1 MFCRY
6 SQGGGN
12 TDNVLYILFME
23 GSWEFIQHILNPQWI
38 LDHGGL
44 WLLIIIIF
52 AETGLFL
59 GFFLPGDSLLFV
71 TGMTLS
77 LNNHISGLNVWE
89 VVAVVTLAGILGNFT
104 GYWFGKKSG
113 PLLFKRADSLLFKK
127 RHLIAAHEFYGKFG
141 GGAIVL
147 ARFLPFIRT
156 FAPIV
161 AGIVKMDFKKFG
173 LFNILG
179 CIAWVTVM
187 TLTGY
192 YLGKAIPG
200 LEEHLFLI
208 VVALVVVTTAPVLYK
223 LIFSKKKTPES
234 SLPSEPN

>member
-1 MFCRY
+1 ME
-6 SQGGGN
+6 
-12 TDNVLYILFME
+12 NV
-23 GSWEFIQHILNPQWI
+23 WEFLQHLINPQWI
-38 LDHGGL
+38 LNHGGL
-44 WLLIIIIF
+44 WLLLIIVF

-89 VVAVVTLAGILGNFT
+89 VVALVALAGILGNFA
-104 GYWFGKKSG
+104 GYWFGKQSG
-113 PLLFKRADSLLFKK
+113 PLLFKRKDSLLFKK
-127 RHLIAAHEFYGKFG
+127 KHLIAAHDFYEKHG

-161 AGIVKMDFKKFG
+161 AGIVKMHFRKFS
-173 LFNILG
+173 LFNIIG

-187 TLTGY
+187 ILGGY

-200 LEEHLFLI
+200 LEKHLFLI
-208 VVALVVVTTAPVLYK
+208 VVVMVVVTTGPVLYK
-223 LIFSKKKTPES
+223 IIFGKNKNSKTSIPSDSHQPE
-234 SLPSEPN
+234 EV

>member
-1 MFCRY
+1 M
-6 SQGGGN
+6 GN
-12 TDNVLYILFME
+12 A
-23 GSWEFIQHILNPQWI
+23 WEMLQHLINPQWI

-44 WLLIIIIF
+44 WLLLVIIF

-89 VVAVVTLAGILGNFT
+89 TVILVTLAGILGNFA

-113 PLLFKRADSLLFKK
+113 PLLFKRKDSLLFKK
-127 RHLIAAHEFYGKFG
+127 KHLLAANEFYEKYG
-141 GGAIVL
+141 GSAIVL

-161 AGIVKMDFKKFG
+161 AGIVKMGFKKFG
-173 LFNILG
+173 IFNVIG
-179 CIAWVTVM
+179 CIAWVAIM
-187 TLTGY
+187 ILGGY

-200 LEEHLFLI
+200 LQDHLFII
-208 VVALVVVTTAPVLYK
+208 VIAMVVVTTAPVLFK
-223 LIFSKKKTPES
+223 ILFGKKKTPKAPVTSDIDES
-234 SLPSEPN
+234 KYD

>member
-1 MFCRY
+1 
-6 SQGGGN
+6 
-12 TDNVLYILFME
+12 ME
-23 GSWEFIQHILNPQWI
+23 HAWEFIQHLINPQWI
-38 LDHGGL
+38 LEHGGL
-44 WLLIIIIF
+44 WLLLIIVF

-77 LNNHISGLNVWE
+77 INNHISGMNVWE
-89 VVAVVTLAGILGNFT
+89 VIACVTLAGILGNFA
-104 GYWFGKKSG
+104 GYWFGNKSG
-113 PLLFKRADSLLFKK
+113 PLLFKRKDSLLFKK
-127 RHLIAAHEFYGKFG
+127 KHLIAAHEFYEKHG

-161 AGIVKMDFKKFG
+161 AGIVKMDLKKFA
-173 LFNILG
+173 LFNIVG

-187 TLTGY
+187 TLSGY

-200 LEEHLFLI
+200 LEEHLLI
-208 VVALVVVTTAPVLYK
+208 IVLVIIVVTTAPVLYK
-223 LIFSKKKTPES
+223 IIFGKNKNSKTSLS
-234 SLPSEPN
+234 SDSNSSEEI